1 MSKSNFLMSC
11 AKHVFVF
18 SAVLMASVAL
28 SSCSKDDKDDV
39 QNVPE
44 QSAVIDGKVY
54 NLTTPK
60 YSVIAERDQS
70 YILYLYLGD
79 KGCWIRIEGD
89 AEKYNGKIID
99 LTKTEE
105 RFEDDASNWDITCC
119 NPDGEGWLFE
129 GKALEEDEDE
139 VGIHK
144 YVRFSS
150 GTMKI
155 DFNSKKQE
163 FNVEIRNAQ
172 IKDPHHG
179 DKQTHTLELRWKGKA
194 SQIKS

>member
-1 MSKSNFLMSC
+1 M
-11 AKHVFVF
+11 
-18 SAVLMASVAL
+18 
-28 SSCSKDDKDDV
+28 
-39 QNVPE
+39 
-44 QSAVIDGKVY
+44 
-54 NLTTPK
+54 
-60 YSVIAERDQS
+60 
-70 YILYLYLGD
+70 
-79 KGCWIRIEGD
+79 
-89 AEKYNGKIID
+89 
-99 LTKTEE
+99 KTEE

-179 DKQTHTLELRWKGKA
+179 DKQTHTLELKWKGKA

>member
-1 MSKSNFLMSC
+1 MNKSNSLVSC
-11 AKHVFVF
+11 VKHVFVF

-60 YSVIAERDQS
+60 YSAIAERDQS

-105 RFEDDASNWDITCC
+105 KFEDDASNWDITCC

-129 GKALEEDEDE
+129 GKALD
-139 VGIHK
+139 
-144 YVRFSS
+144 VRFSS

>member
-1 MSKSNFLMSC
+1 MSC
-11 AKHVFVF
+11 AKHIFVF
-18 SAVLMASVAL
+18 SAVLMASVTL

-60 YSVIAERDQS
+60 YSAIAERDQS

-105 RFEDDASNWDITCC
+105 KFEDDASNWDITCC